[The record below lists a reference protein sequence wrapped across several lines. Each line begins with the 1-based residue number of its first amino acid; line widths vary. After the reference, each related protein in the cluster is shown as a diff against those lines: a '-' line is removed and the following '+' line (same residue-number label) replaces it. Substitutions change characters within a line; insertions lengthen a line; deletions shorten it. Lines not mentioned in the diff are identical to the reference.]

1 MKYYLKVL
9 QNYVNFKD
17 RARRSEYW
25 FFVLFNVI
33 FIAIAAIL
41 DNLLGTTFKMDTGN
55 GVLDLHYG
63 YLYVLYAL
71 AVFLPGLAVSVRRLH
86 DVGKS
91 GWFYLIVLIPII
103 GWIWI
108 LVLFFTDSVSGENKW
123 GANPKVPIGQV

>member
-9 QNYVNFKD
+9 QNYVNFKG

-25 FFVLFNVI
+25 FFVLFNAI

-41 DNLLGTTFKMDTGN
+41 DNLLGTTFKMDTGY
-55 GVLDLHYG
+55 GVQDLHYG